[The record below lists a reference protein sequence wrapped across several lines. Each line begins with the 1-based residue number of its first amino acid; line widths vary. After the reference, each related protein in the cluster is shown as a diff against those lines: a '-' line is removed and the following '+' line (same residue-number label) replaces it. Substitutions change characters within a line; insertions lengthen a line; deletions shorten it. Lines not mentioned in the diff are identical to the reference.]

1 MSRAWLAP
9 AVGDTV
15 WCRFPE
21 LPDPQ
26 PGPKPRPALVI
37 AIETR
42 SDGVNVRVAYGTSQ
56 RVDQLLAGEFSIS
69 RNFHPQAFLLAGL
82 AEDTNFN
89 LGEVVELPWHDR
101 YFGVPPRPQ
110 HGQTPKLGTLHA
122 SVYQAAAAAHAVA
135 RRASEDRERQ

>member
-1 MSRAWLAP
+1 MSRAWPAP
-9 AVGDTV
+9 AVGDIV

-21 LPDPQ
+21 LPDLQ

-37 AIETR
+37 GVETR

-56 RVDQLLAGEFSIS
+56 RVDQLLAGEFSIT

-82 AEDTNFN
+82 AEDTKFN
-89 LGEVVELPWHDR
+89 LGEVVELLWQDR
-101 YFGVPPRPQ
+101 YFCVPPRPK

-122 SVYQAAAAAHAVA
+122 SVYQAAAAAHAVV
-135 RRASEDRERQ
+135 RRASEDRERR

>member
-1 MSRAWLAP
+1 MSRAWPPP
-9 AVGDTV
+9 AVGDIV

-21 LPDPQ
+21 LPDLQ

-37 AIETR
+37 GIETR

-56 RVDQLLAGEFSIS
+56 RVDQLLAGEFSIT

-82 AEDTNFN
+82 AEDTKFN
-89 LGEVVELPWHDR
+89 LGEIVELPWQDR
-101 YFGVPPRPQ
+101 YFAVPPKPK

-122 SVYQAAAAAHAVA
+122 SVYQAAAAAHAAA
-135 RRASEDRERQ
+135 RRANQGQGRQ